1 MEQAVASPSAES
13 RRRTS
18 IVATS
23 ASALALIVVSI
34 VFAASAPW
42 YFVFKM
48 IHVGAAVI
56 WVGGGLFLTICA
68 VLAELANDDDQLLQI
83 GQWAETVAGRLFP
96 VMSFVVLGFGI
107 AMTSNGNIPYDQFWL
122 IFGLVAWGISAAT
135 GILFLGPEAKRLNK
149 AAAEHGPRSPQVQA
163 RLRRILLVVRV
174 DVALMFLI
182 VFDMVVKPF
191 SY

>member
-1 MEQAVASPSAES
+1 MEQTVAAASAES

-18 IVATS
+18 VIATS
-23 ASALALIVVSI
+23 AIAIALVVVPI

-48 IHVGAAVI
+48 LHVGAAVV
-56 WVGGGLFLTICA
+56 WVGGGLFITICA

-83 GQWAETVAGRLFP
+83 GHWAETVAGRLFP
-96 VMSFVVLGFGI
+96 VMSFVVLGFGF
-107 AMTSNGNIPYDQFWL
+107 AMTSNGDIPYDQFWL
-122 IFGLVAWGISAAT
+122 IFGLVAWALSAAT
-135 GILFLGPEAKRLNK
+135 GILFLGPEAKRLNR
-149 AAAEHGPRSPQVQA
+149 AAAEHGPRSPEVQA

-182 VFDMVVKPF
+182 VFNMVVKPF